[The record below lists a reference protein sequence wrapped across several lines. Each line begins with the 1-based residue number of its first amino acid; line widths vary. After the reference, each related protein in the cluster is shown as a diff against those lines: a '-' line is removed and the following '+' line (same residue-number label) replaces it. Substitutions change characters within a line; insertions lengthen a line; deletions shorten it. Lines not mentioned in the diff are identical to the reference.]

1 MHKKTVEMV
10 ASSVL
15 YVFLKKEENLRLN
28 IYKIEIFHGRACPIL
43 FPMGS

>member
-15 YVFLKKEENLRLN
+15 YVFLKKEENLRRN
-28 IYKIEIFHGRACPIL
+28 IYKIVHGRACPIL